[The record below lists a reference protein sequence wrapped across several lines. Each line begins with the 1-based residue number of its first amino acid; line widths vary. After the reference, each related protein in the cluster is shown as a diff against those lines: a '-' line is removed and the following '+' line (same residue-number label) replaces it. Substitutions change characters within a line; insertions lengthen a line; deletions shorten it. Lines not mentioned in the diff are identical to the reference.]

1 MLMHM
6 PTRNVYVSEP
16 DLPVFDAAAQLA
28 GSLSTAVAAGLRLY
42 LAEREKQQG
51 RHDMKTIEVDVDE
64 GPIVATKRFAG
75 RQLLRW
81 SAEDGTRS
89 HSFRIFRTANDQFA
103 VYARDDP
110 NWAAISD
117 PADDNP
123 IWNNPK
129 TWGGDWWRKGRREL
143 KVFATIADMRGVL
156 PDELV
161 AAVGQAVEHPPVE
174 DLDI

>member
-1 MLMHM
+1 
-6 PTRNVYVSEP
+6 
-16 DLPVFDAAAQLA
+16 
-28 GSLSTAVAAGLRLY
+28 
-42 LAEREKQQG
+42 
-51 RHDMKTIEVDVDE
+51 MKTIEVDVDE

-143 KVFATIADMRGVL
+143 KVFATIADMRGGA
-156 PDELV
+156 PR
-161 AAVGQAVEHPPVE
+161 
-174 DLDI
+174 